1 LNTNHNG
8 SGVRCCQLATF
19 SYGTHLAVTGSD
31 DGLIRVWDGRS
42 QNGLAMTLR
51 GHDGAVKCLQAG
63 SLVLPTLCS
72 GGEDGTVRIWDMR
85 LIGRKDSNRL
95 YRNSPRS
102 NQNSHNNKRSRGSGS
117 SGSSGGSG
125 GIGGRTDALLVMDDH
140 DGKPVQCLSWAWN
153 KIVSAG
159 DSKKVIVHSMHDGN
173 VLFTGNGHQDTVT
186 DVCMDESH
194 FMSCSLDSEIRAWFA
209 PTKK

>member
-1 LNTNHNG
+1 MNTNNNG

-51 GHDGAVKCLQAG
+51 GHVGAVKCLQAG

-102 NQNSHNNKRSRGSGS
+102 NQNSHNNKRSRG
-117 SGSSGGSG
+117 GSSGGSG
-125 GIGGRTDALLVMDDH
+125 SGGSSGSGSR
-140 DGKPVQCLSWAWN
+140 CR
-153 KIVSAG
+153 AG
-159 DSKKVIVHSMHDGN
+159 AGAHGP
-173 VLFTGNGHQDTVT
+173 
-186 DVCMDESH
+186 C
-194 FMSCSLDSEIRAWFA
+194 
-209 PTKK
+209 